1 MAEYL
6 APLTE
11 MLLVL
16 LGAVVA
22 LGGQFVFHR
31 WRSAHRLKEIAL
43 ALEEE
48 LRGTAFR
55 PPQFSGFHDEAFS
68 TFLADIPMLPHETAR
83 KILRYYFRMRYLR
96 HQGMPGGAAT
106 YDTVAEMER
115 IRDQLVGE
123 LKVLSPGG
131 EKMEE

>member
-6 APLTE
+6 AQLTE

-22 LGGQFVFHR
+22 FGGQFAFHR
-31 WRSAHRLKEIAL
+31 WRSAHRLREIAL

-55 PPQFSGFHDEAFS
+55 PPHFSGFHDEAFS

-83 KILRYYFRMRYLR
+83 RILRYYFRMRYLR
-96 HQGMPGGAAT
+96 HQQMPGGDAT
-106 YDTVAEMER
+106 EDSVAEMET
-115 IRDQLVGE
+115 IRNQLLGE
-123 LKVLSPGG
+123 LKPISPSSSR
-131 EKMEE
+131 